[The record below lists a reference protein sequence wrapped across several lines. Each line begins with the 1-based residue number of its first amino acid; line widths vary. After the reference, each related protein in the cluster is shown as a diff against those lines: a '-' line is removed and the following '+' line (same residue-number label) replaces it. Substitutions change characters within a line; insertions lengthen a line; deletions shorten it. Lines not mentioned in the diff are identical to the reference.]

1 MRSILCLKGMCL
13 QCLWKAGLLPLFK
26 GCNSIGSGEDI
37 CFIPLLFSL
46 RGVFYVWDKKVVDMS
61 IQDQF
66 SSVLCLCCV
75 RARQRR
81 GWMPSWLGLEQVAC
95 ICKIAFT
102 LSIQSILRYVHASG
116 FCSEERLI
124 LFYTFLCL
132 NCFYRC
138 SFDTPGL
145 LVWVFEGGLYFWI

>member
-1 MRSILCLKGMCL
+1 M
-13 QCLWKAGLLPLFK
+13 FK
-26 GCNSIGSGEDI
+26 GCNSIGSGEDF

-66 SSVLCLCCV
+66 SFVPVLSSNKV
-75 RARQRR
+75 QARADAFLTRF
-81 GWMPSWLGLEQVAC
+81 GTGCC
-95 ICKIAFT
+95 ICKIDFT

-124 LFYTFLCL
+124 LIYTFLCL

-145 LVWVFEGGLYFWI
+145 LV